1 MENQTE
7 NYIRIDVNLPENIIS
22 TIMSK
27 IYYSRRKFVKT
38 SATAAIGAG
47 MLSGL
52 SYPMGVSAQNP
63 LNEKPIRLG
72 FIGIGGRGSYHL
84 NAALGIEGVEVPAI
98 CEVIPKRL
106 QQAKKWIEESGRPTP
121 KLYDKGVTDFKRLC
135 ENEKLDAV
143 ICCTSWEWHTPVC
156 LAAMKNDK
164 HCVSEVPIILTI
176 DQAWEIVETYE
187 STGKWATI
195 GLEGFGQ
202 LALLN
207 MIQKGI
213 LGDIVHA
220 ETGYIH
226 DLRLVKFDP
235 EREPWRLQHSID
247 RNGNLYPD
255 HPMSKM
261 LPALDINHGDRID
274 YLVSMSSF
282 GGMLND
288 YAAIYYKNKNHPLT
302 KKKIALGN
310 YNASL
315 IRTVNGKM
323 ITLNHDTSTPH
334 PRENYRIQG
343 TKGVFIGDST
353 YKNIYIEGVSPV
365 EHAWESADPYL
376 KEYEHPIVKNYN
388 PAPRKGGEIV
398 GHGGGGTQTPM
409 NWNRLVAALREN
421 KMPDW
426 DVYDSVTSSVISPI
440 TETSVANKG
449 KAIDFPDFTKGKWKT
464 RPQITLV

>member
-1 MENQTE
+1 
-7 NYIRIDVNLPENIIS
+7 
-22 TIMSK
+22 MSK
-27 IYYSRRKFVKT
+27 IYYNRRKFVKL
-38 SATAAIGAG
+38 SAAATIGGAAV
-47 MLSGL
+47 LSGL
-52 SYPMGVSAQNP
+52 GSPTEAYSQNQANNRT
-63 LNEKPIRLG
+63 LRIG
-72 FIGIGGRGSYHL
+72 FVGIGGRGSYHL
-84 NAALGIEGVEVPAI
+84 NAALGIEGIEVPAI

-121 KLYDKGVTDFKRLC
+121 RLYGKGVTDFKRLC
-135 ENEKLDAV
+135 ETEKLDAV
-143 ICCTSWEWHTPVC
+143 ICSTSWEWHTQVC

-164 HCVSEVPIILTI
+164 HCVSEVPIVLTL

-202 LALLN
+202 LAILN
-207 MIQKGI
+207 MIQKGMF
-213 LGDIVHA
+213 GDIVHA

-255 HPMSKM
+255 HPMNKM
-261 LPALDINHGDRID
+261 LPALDINHGDKID
-274 YLVSMSSF
+274 FLVSMSSF

-315 IRTVNGKM
+315 IRTFNGKM
-323 ITLNHDTSTPH
+323 MTLIHDTSTPH

-343 TKGVFIGDST
+343 TKGVFVGDEISR
-353 YKNIYIEGVSPV
+353 NIYIEGLSAV
-365 EHAWESADPYL
+365 EHQWEPADPYL
-376 KEYEHPIVKNYN
+376 KEYEHPIVRNYN
-388 PAPRKGGEIV
+388 PPPRKGSAIQ
-398 GHGGGGTQTPM
+398 GHGGGGTKTPM
-409 NWNRLVAALREN
+409 HWDRLVRALREN
-421 KMPDW
+421 RLPDW
-426 DVYDSVTSSVISPI
+426 DVYDSVTSSAISPI
-440 TETSVANKG
+440 TEASVANKG
-449 KAIDFPDFTKGKWKT
+449 KAIDFPDFTKGKWRT
-464 RPQITLV
+464 RLPIILT